1 MYGKAKCVLER
12 SFAALLSTTH
22 LRQFHRSIA
31 FLTRRRKDVEAHPG
45 DAIRNKLIRA
55 MPNLQHLADE
65 TARVGHCETPLP
77 LRMKRIA
84 MVIETGSHPPASL
97 PIKYLETL
105 SVEPPAIGGEES
117 ESFAKQM
124 NFLLWPSKIRS
135 LTANLVKL
143 DELYLSAPAM
153 STCGCTHSE
162 ERPPIEECLYD
173 LLGSAL
179 PSLKVLHYSVPWRSS
194 IPGDL
199 RWTHWVSLALCLRF
213 ETLKI
218 TMHWD
223 LSYLRGPNPSFVEVM
238 RSLGIEVD
246 GDTGATEFFAWIKLL
261 FQKVAA
267 LQEVQLTFTYTLPL
281 SSNRPRSPIRTL
293 TFERPACPATQPSF
307 RHEVHEDILTLVKLV
322 MGILHH
328 GYYTPRLPHLPHASA
343 DHLV

>member
-1 MYGKAKCVLER
+1 VICDG
-12 SFAALLSTTH
+12 
-22 LRQFHRSIA
+22 
-31 FLTRRRKDVEAHPG
+31 
-45 DAIRNKLIRA
+45 LI
-55 MPNLQHLADE
+55 
-65 TARVGHCETPLP
+65 G
-77 LRMKRIA
+77 
-84 MVIETGSHPPASL
+84 
-97 PIKYLETL
+97 
-105 SVEPPAIGGEES
+105 
-117 ESFAKQM
+117 
-124 NFLLWPSKIRS
+124 
-135 LTANLVKL
+135 LV
-143 DELYLSAPAM
+143 
-153 STCGCTHSE
+153 
-162 ERPPIEECLYD
+162 
-173 LLGSAL
+173 
-179 PSLKVLHYSVPWRSS
+179 WRSARCRGTKNAEQS
-194 IPGDL
+194 ISSS
-199 RWTHWVSLALCLRF
+199 VALQWSYLGWLPTTEGSF